1 MSADGAVGAA
11 GSQAAAAGGG
21 HPVGVAGG
29 HGTAAAQ
36 LHRNALVMDAASFF
50 CRGYDDDLAASGV
63 DVINVMVPWPGDDFD
78 QALQRVEAY
87 YQLERVEPR
96 LRLMQVPGDI
106 PAAKESGVV
115 GLVMGTQNAQLIG
128 DRLGRLELMQRLGF
142 RYMQLTYNHRNF
154 LGDGC
159 AEPSDAGLSRFGR
172 EVVPAMNEV
181 GIVLDV
187 THAGH
192 RTALEALRLTKKP
205 ALISHANPR
214 GLYDNPRN
222 HHDDVIRALADTG
235 GVMGCSLPS
244 PFNWSGEDRLPTL
257 DDFAGAIEYVID
269 LVGDDHVAIGSD
281 VVVTTGAYPPDLSAA
296 LRGDLYL
303 VSGAYYGRFGVDK
316 RVRKVQGIEDYR
328 DWPRITEVLVTR
340 GHGEKRIR
348 KILGENLMRVYR
360 EAWVS

>member
-1 MSADGAVGAA
+1 MSAPSGEGASGSLPPAVVDG
-11 GSQAAAAGGG
+11 QAS
-21 HPVGVAGG
+21 
-29 HGTAAAQ
+29 AAAQ
-36 LHRNALVMDAASFF
+36 LHRDALVIDAASFF

-63 DVINVMVPWPGDDFD
+63 DVINVMVPWPSDDFD
-78 QALQRVEAY
+78 QALQRIEEY
-87 YQLERVEPR
+87 YQLERTEPR
-96 LRLMQVPGDI
+96 LRLVHAPDDI
-106 PAAKESGVV
+106 MAAKESGAV

-128 DRLGRLELMQRLGF
+128 DRLGRLEQLHRLGF

-154 LGDGC
+154 IGDGC

-192 RTALEALRLTKKP
+192 RTALEALRLTRKP

-244 PFNWSGEDRLPTL
+244 PFNWSGDDSLPTL
-257 DDFAGAIEYVID
+257 EDFARAIEYVID
-269 LVGDDHVAIGSD
+269 LVGEDHVAIGSD
-281 VVVTTGAYPPDLSAA
+281 VVVTTGAYPPELSSS
-296 LRGDLYL
+296 LRADLYL

-328 DWPRITEVLVTR
+328 DWPRITEVLVAR
-340 GHGEKRIR
+340 GHSEDRVR
-348 KILGENLMRVYR
+348 KILGENLLRVYR
-360 EAWVS
+360 EAWIDKR